1 MRISDWSSDVCS
13 SDLAV
18 TNTTTTDVDD
28 TAAHTNDRETV
39 QSVLI
44 RSRQDGEAGHKMHLG
59 ERAPRN
65 PSLDRRTILGDEV
78 FPVVCAE
85 FEDLP
90 VLEENGRASCRER
103 VCQYV

>member
-13 SDLAV
+13 SDL
-18 TNTTTTDVDD
+18 
-28 TAAHTNDRETV
+28 TNDRETV

-78 FPVVCAE
+78 FQVVCAE

-90 VLEENGRASCRER
+90 VLEEGHQTLTRSEERRVGKECVSTCRSR
-103 VCQYV
+103 WSPYH